1 MPFTADQYSQI
12 AEGYENAAAD
22 PLVAG
27 EKRVDLVKKAEWFRF
42 LAQRER
48 AHENERGFTALTR
61 PEAEPPSQGRSWRSM
76 TPFLTTLWITG
87 AAVYL
92 LSTVLFTNAVNLFG
106 PEEPKTPVPEIR
118 RSVESVPKAANVEA
132 DNMAE
137 QANGQ
142 SGATPERRHAISP
155 DQPTYE
161 SPTLTAALPPL
172 PREEPTSQD
181 FAQESPTQ
189 NAVLPSPSQGEGA
202 TSAPLEPSEMLT
214 VTSAATIRNG
224 PSTAAKKI
232 GTATAGAELQ
242 VKGREKDWVHF
253 VDPSS
258 GNTGWIQS
266 SLLAPAAG
274 AAGIALP
281 EPTKPTPVRPAKPKI
296 AKKKPSAPAEVSPR
310 PRAYADLPVD
320 EEFLPPRRR
329 GPGLLSRRRM
339 LRDGLMS
346 PGFLPP
352 D

>member
-1 MPFTADQYSQI
+1 MPFYRRSVFQI

-42 LAQRER
+42 VAQRER
-48 AHENERGFTALTR
+48 AHEPGNERGFTALTR

-118 RSVESVPKAANVEA
+118 QSVVSVPKAANVEA

-137 QANGQ
+137 QAHAHPGR
-142 SGATPERRHAISP
+142 PERRHAISP
-155 DQPTYE
+155 DQPTYK

-172 PREEPTSQD
+172 PQEELTSQD
-181 FAQESPTQ
+181 SAQNLQPKMQ
-189 NAVLPSPSQGEGA
+189 HLPLHRRGRS

-224 PSTAAKKI
+224 PFTAAKKI

-258 GNTGWIQS
+258 GNTGWNQS

-274 AAGIALP
+274 AAGIAFRLNPQNQLP
-281 EPTKPTPVRPAKPKI
+281 
-296 AKKKPSAPAEVSPR
+296 
-310 PRAYADLPVD
+310 
-320 EEFLPPRRR
+320 
-329 GPGLLSRRRM
+329 
-339 LRDGLMS
+339 
-346 PGFLPP
+346 
-352 D
+352 

>member
-118 RSVESVPKAANVEA
+118 QSVESVPKAANVEA

-142 SGATPERRHAISP
+142 SRATPKGGTPFRQTNPLTNHQLSRQHSPHCHRRSSP
-155 DQPTYE
+155 LRILRKNLQPKMQH
-161 SPTLTAALPPL
+161 LPLHRRGRVPL
-172 PREEPTSQD
+172 PHLW
-181 FAQESPTQ
+181 
-189 NAVLPSPSQGEGA
+189 N
-202 TSAPLEPSEMLT
+202 
-214 VTSAATIRNG
+214 
-224 PSTAAKKI
+224 
-232 GTATAGAELQ
+232 
-242 VKGREKDWVHF
+242 
-253 VDPSS
+253 
-258 GNTGWIQS
+258 
-266 SLLAPAAG
+266 
-274 AAGIALP
+274 
-281 EPTKPTPVRPAKPKI
+281 
-296 AKKKPSAPAEVSPR
+296 
-310 PRAYADLPVD
+310 
-320 EEFLPPRRR
+320 PPRC
-329 GPGLLSRRRM
+329 
-339 LRDGLMS
+339 
-346 PGFLPP
+346 LP
-352 D
+352 